1 MRTPSNA
8 RNSRDRPTLASRK
21 SSVRLKAVSFGLI
34 GAVNTLVDLVIF
46 WIALTLIGLTPLLAN
61 LLSWFVAVS
70 GSYFMN
76 CFTTFAAKSGRRV
89 TIRTYTGFVASGV
102 AGFVMSSAA
111 LIIGAM
117 FVSILAAKL
126 VAVAVSFAVNF
137 SLSHFVI
144 FRPRLRS
151 NEEAS

>member
-1 MRTPSNA
+1 MRTPS
-8 RNSRDRPTLASRK
+8 L
-21 SSVRLKAVSFGLI
+21 RLKAVSFGLI
-34 GAVNTLVDLVIF
+34 GAINTLVDVVVF
-46 WIALTLIGLTPLLAN
+46 WIALTQIGLTPLLAN
-61 LLSWFVAVS
+61 LMSWFVAVS

-76 CFTTFAAKSGRRV
+76 CFTTFAAESGRKASL
-89 TIRTYTGFVASGV
+89 RTYTGFVASGI
-102 AGFVMSSAA
+102 AGFVVSSAA
-111 LIIGAM
+111 LLIAAM

-126 VAVAVSFAVNF
+126 VAVAASFAVNF

>member
-1 MRTPSNA
+1 MRMPSDA
-8 RNSRDRPTLASRK
+8 RNSRDRPAPASRK
-21 SSVRLKAVSFGLI
+21 RSVQIKAVSFGLV
-34 GAVNTLVDLVIF
+34 GAINTLVDLVIF
-46 WIALTLIGLTPLLAN
+46 WIALTLLGLPPLLAN

-76 CFTTFAAKSGRRV
+76 CFTTFAAELGRKV

-102 AGFVMSSAA
+102 AGFVASSAT
-111 LIIGAM
+111 LIIAAM

-137 SLSHFVI
+137 SLSHFVV

-151 NEEAS
+151 NEEAG